1 MPYVPPHLRKNY
13 VKVWKNTTNKILEKN
28 NRNKSLIVPKIGN
41 KFVIFQY
48 AKVSPKT
55 GKKNLTFPGGGCKK
69 GENRRNCARRE
80 LAEETGIVVTRNKLK
95 HSFYFPNAIRENY
108 KEINARKGLN
118 VTNHYHGYLLPLN
131 LTFNNIVRTFR
142 NSKIRNRELNNVY
155 LMSRNNLNKSNR
167 LYKFSKT
174 ALTFI

>member
-13 VKVWKNTTNKILEKN
+13 VQTLKNATNKILKKE

-41 KFVIFQY
+41 HFVIFQY
-48 AKVSPKT
+48 AKVNPTT

-80 LAEETGIVVTRNKLK
+80 LAEETGIVVTRNKLI
-95 HSFYFPNAIRENY
+95 HSFYFPNANRENY
-108 KEINARKGLN
+108 KNKNLRRGLN
-118 VTNHYHGYLLPLN
+118 VTNHYHGYILPLN
-131 LTFNNIVRTFR
+131 STFNNVVKTFKT
-142 NSKIRNRELNNVY
+142 SKIRNNELNNVY
-155 LMSRNNLNKSNR
+155 MMSRNNINKSNR
-167 LYKFSKT
+167 VYKFSKT

>member
-1 MPYVPPHLRKNY
+1 MPPYAPPHKRKAE
-13 VKVWKNTTNKILEKN
+13 TNIDPPPKRKLVEN
-28 NRNKSLIVPKIGN
+28 HRNKSLIIPKIGN
-41 KFVIFQY
+41 KFVIYQY
-48 AKVSPKT
+48 AKVNPKT

-80 LAEETGIVVTRNKLK
+80 LAEETGLVVTSNKLR
-95 HSFYFPNAIRENY
+95 HAFYFPNANRENY
-108 KEINARKGLN
+108 KESNLQRGLK

-131 LTFNNIVRTFR
+131 TMFNNVIRTFKT
-142 NSKIRNRELNNVY
+142 SKIKNNELNNVY

-167 LYKFSKT
+167 VYKFSKT